1 MSVELEDRTFKF
13 SERIL
18 ALCRAL
24 PKNTVNN
31 TLLNQLIRS
40 ATSIGANYCEANA
53 AASRKDF
60 KNKIFICKKEAQ
72 ETNYWLRL
80 LETTN
85 ENFKKEIGELRAE
98 NSQFVLIFG
107 KIVSTLNNKKIEI

>member
-1 MSVELEDRTFKF
+1 MSTELEDRTYKF
-13 SERIL
+13 SEEVI

-24 PKNTVNN
+24 PKNPINN
-31 TLLNQLIRS
+31 PLMNQLIRS

-53 AASRKDF
+53 AASKKDF

-80 LETTN
+80 IESSNLDFKNTVSKLRT
-85 ENFKKEIGELRAE
+85 EN
-98 NSQFVLIFG
+98 NQFVLIFG
-107 KIVSTLNNKKIEI
+107 KIVSTLNNKSVKT